1 MLITKLSIPLYAL
14 NVGQI
19 HNLILELWPQTITY
33 QVLHPSLAVK
43 VCPGRYSL
51 PPLLQMTVPVVGGGE
66 VGTVTGV
73 MQVRPHPFE
82 QQISPPVQSLSR
94 EHEITQAP
102 KVVAGQRALVGGV
115 ETVEVVV
122 GGAEVVVRG
131 MTQVI
136 PHPLEQQIRPE
147 EQSALLEHAWTQ
159 RPKPDGIGQRASV
172 VEVGGAVVEVGGA
185 VVVGGDVAAAEIGEF
200 TQHAIKTDLRWS
212 SLHLFLSICFHIV

>member
-1 MLITKLSIPLYAL
+1 MLITELSIPLYAL

-102 KVVAGQRALVGGV
+102 KVIAGQRALVGGV

-172 VEVGGAVVEVGGA
+172 VEVGGAVVET
-185 VVVGGDVAAAEIGEF
+185 VVGGDVAAAEIGEF
-200 TQHAIKTDLRWS
+200 TQHAFIKL
-212 SLHLFLSICFHIV
+212 

>member
-1 MLITKLSIPLYAL
+1 M
-14 NVGQI
+14 
-19 HNLILELWPQTITY
+19 
-33 QVLHPSLAVK
+33 
-43 VCPGRYSL
+43 
-51 PPLLQMTVPVVGGGE
+51 
-66 VGTVTGV
+66 
-73 MQVRPHPFE
+73 
-82 QQISPPVQSLSR
+82 QSLSR

-147 EQSALLEHAWTQ
+147 EQSALLEYAWTQ

-172 VEVGGAVVEVGGA
+172 VEVGGAVFEVGGA

-200 TQHAIKTDLRWS
+200 TRHAIKTDLRWS